1 MLRSAAVPLLLAP
14 GLYTIPPSGER
25 NVCPRAVL
33 FERDLSRIARI
44 LGTGLAA
51 FLALRVTDGL
61 LTGLGATLLFLFVL
75 TLPWEMANRL
85 SDRLNDS

>member
-1 MLRSAAVPLLLAP
+1 MSAL
-14 GLYTIPPSGER
+14 
-25 NVCPRAVL
+25 RAVL
-33 FERDLSRIARI
+33 FEWDLSRIARI

-85 SDRLNDS
+85 SDRVNDSWTRCHPNRCPFANRTRRAKNTAS